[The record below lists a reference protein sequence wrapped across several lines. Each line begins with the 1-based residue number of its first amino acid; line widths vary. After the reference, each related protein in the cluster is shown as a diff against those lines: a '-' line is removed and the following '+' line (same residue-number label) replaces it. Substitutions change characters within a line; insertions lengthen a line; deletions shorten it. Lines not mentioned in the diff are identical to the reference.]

1 MATYKIWKVC
11 NNLKTVINYVSNKDK
26 VNLDT
31 YIELHK
37 ELNYIPNDLK
47 TNRHKDRF
55 KKQILWS
62 NRNDKKI
69 FAKLKKL

>member
-1 MATYKIWKVC
+1 MATCKIWKGC

-69 FAKLKKL
+69 FAKPKKL

>member
-1 MATYKIWKVC
+1 MATCKIWKGC
-11 NNLKTVINYVSNKDK
+11 NNLKIVINYVSNKDK

-69 FAKLKKL
+69 FAKPKKL

>member
-1 MATYKIWKVC
+1 MATCKIWKGC
-11 NNLKTVINYVSNKDK
+11 NNLKIVINYVSNKDK

-47 TNRHKDRF
+47 NNRHKDRF
-55 KKQILWS
+55 KKQILWA

>member
-1 MATYKIWKVC
+1 MATCKIWKGC
-11 NNLKTVINYVSNKDK
+11 NNLKIVINYVSNKDK

-47 TNRHKDRF
+47 NNRHKDRF

-62 NRNDKKI
+62 NRNDKNI

>member
-1 MATYKIWKVC
+1 MATCKIWKGC
-11 NNLKTVINYVSNKDK
+11 NNLKIVINYVSNKDK

-47 TNRHKDRF
+47 NNRHKDRF

>member
-1 MATYKIWKVC
+1 MGTCKIWKEC

-69 FAKLKKL
+69 FAKPKKL

>member
-1 MATYKIWKVC
+1 MATCKIWKGC
-11 NNLKTVINYVSNKDK
+11 NNLKIVINYVSNKDK

-47 TNRHKDRF
+47 KNRHKDRF